1 MAQNF
6 KVPRVSFSI
15 AAALHCRDVNLKLH
29 TFDLESC
36 IKSAFGL
43 LLYVDQ
49 KIYPAIVL
57 KSIIQ
62 FKNLMICV

>member
-1 MAQNF
+1 MAQNL

-29 TFDLESC
+29 TFDLESF

-43 LLYVDQ
+43 LLVDIKKVEPDQ
-49 KIYPAIVL
+49 TKL
-57 KSIIQ
+57 KS
-62 FKNLMICV
+62 V